1 MVSVVENVRSFD
13 DSSSDRCDALV
24 VGLASFPGWN
34 ESNFQVMD
42 KMFETLEIMSARS
55 CFEYRHAASALDI
68 LGEKLSCFKLGKRA
82 SSTMMAFSEALGPK
96 TIISR
101 LKEKSMSKKAPKVVA
116 GLSTGRAQPSKSSVS
131 SPWISI

>member
-42 KMFETLEIMSARS
+42 KMFETLEIMALAR
-55 CFEYRHAASALDI
+55 A
-68 LGEKLSCFKLGKRA
+68 
-82 SSTMMAFSEALGPK
+82 
-96 TIISR
+96 
-101 LKEKSMSKKAPKVVA
+101 
-116 GLSTGRAQPSKSSVS
+116 LSTDTRLQRLIFSVKS
-131 SPWISI
+131 

>member
-42 KMFETLEIMSARS
+42 KMFETLEIMSAR
-55 CFEYRHAASALDI
+55 F
-68 LGEKLSCFKLGKRA
+68 RA
-82 SSTMMAFSEALGPK
+82 
-96 TIISR
+96 
-101 LKEKSMSKKAPKVVA
+101 
-116 GLSTGRAQPSKSSVS
+116 LSTDTRLQRLIFSVKS
-131 SPWISI
+131 